1 MALQAGVGVIFD
13 QTALTGA
20 LGTTISLSLPPVDF
34 DTALDTIVR
43 SAGLEY
49 RVRNSDAGV
58 PIVIIGERA
67 EIETKYGLDVI
78 KIIQID
84 YANPTLLF
92 TILGQL
98 EMEPGAFA
106 YYMGPMGGG
115 NMGGGGGGFG
125 GGGSGFGGGG
135 SGGFGGFSSTLP
147 DYSPTQFGGIPG
159 GGGGGGGGLGGGGG
173 GFGGGGT
180 GGGGGFGGGG
190 QGGSIFPAKGNKLI
204 LRGTPEL
211 IETIEDMIRKLD
223 KPPRQVDIQ
232 VQMFTLDHGITK
244 SFGLSSD
251 PSQNQAVWDR
261 FQLTFG
267 TSVSLAILGRNNG
280 TNLEDYTAALSAALN
295 KNQGRVL
302 STPRVVCSDGIPCF
316 VNIQQTTPFI
326 TTSTIFVPDGNGG
339 TTITEN
345 TTVNQV
351 DTGVQLQLTPNI
363 DDEGRVTLFLSPS
376 FSEIT
381 GFITVPGQA
390 GSEVPATANNSV
402 QTLVVLKDGETLV
415 LGGLSRENVATS
427 INKFPWLGDVPI
439 LGKLF
444 TKTDTNTTDQEVLFL
459 ITVRLIN
466 SQN

>member
-106 YYMGPMGGG
+106 YYMGPMGST
-115 NMGGGGGGFG
+115 GGGGGGFG
-125 GGGSGFGGGG
+125 
-135 SGGFGGFSSTLP
+135 
-147 DYSPTQFGGIPG
+147 
-159 GGGGGGGGLGGGGG
+159 
-173 GFGGGGT
+173 
-180 GGGGGFGGGG
+180 GGGG

-326 TTSTIFVPDGNGG
+326 TTSTVFVPDGNGG